1 MGTIIQVSIIY
12 AVLLSKVL
20 NQNHLINPHKNLPRK
35 QESRKT
41 HFFFFS
47 MKKWD
52 IKGADPAYSEVD
64 AISSLALGG
73 VGTEF
78 TLLIE
83 PAPPILCL
91 ASFWQVSTSCTTPP
105 TFHSYLFMTCCV
117 TSRLTDDFRS
127 GERTNPVEQFNQIQK
142 DLDHLRNWASRWW
155 M

>member
-1 MGTIIQVSIIY
+1 MCTIIQVSIMCG
-12 AVLLSKVL
+12 VLLSKVL

-52 IKGADPAYSEVD
+52 IKGADPAYSKVD

-73 VGTEF
+73 VGQN
-78 TLLIE
+78 LLSSST
-83 PAPPILCL
+83 PHLPFSAWLHSDRFPHSALPLPP
-91 ASFWQVSTSCTTPP
+91 SNS
-105 TFHSYLFMTCCV
+105 HLFMTCCV

-127 GERTNPVEQFNQIQK
+127 EECTNLVEQFNQIQK